1 MCGAPAT
8 DKKRKGTLQ
17 VKRTLPY
24 FQAKVPFKSE
34 PGYPSSQKDCHIS
47 TRVPFKSKSGYPSSK
62 KDFAIFPSQGTLQ
75 VRARVPFKSKGLPY
89 FNQGTL
95 QVKIRVP
102 FKSKGL
108 PYFNQGTLQ
117 VKRTLPYF
125 LPRVPF
131 KSGLGPN
138 FQPGYPSSLH
148 SEMLPVLGLDTSRLR
163 DGTHRA
169 TWD

>member
-1 MCGAPAT
+1 MW
-8 DKKRKGTLQ
+8 
-17 VKRTLPY
+17 RT
-24 FQAKVPFKSE
+24 SDR
-34 PGYPSSQKDCHIS
+34 QKAQ
-47 TRVPFKSKSGYPSSK
+47 GYPSSK

-102 FKSKGL
+102 FKSKRTCHISTRVPFKSKSGY
-108 PYFNQGTLQ
+108 PSSKKDFAIFQPGYPSSQSQGTLQ
-117 VKRTLPYF
+117 VKRTLPCFQPGYPSSKKDCHIF
-125 LPRVPF
+125 YPGYP
-131 KSGLGPN
+131 SSQDGPN